1 MDAFSYLSVLLSI
14 ILGLAIT
21 QVLQGL
27 RGLMHA
33 RSRVRLYAPAMIWA
47 LMLLVV
53 FVQSWWSEFGLRHHE
68 NWTFVGFSV
77 VVAHSVFLYMLAALA
92 LPDVRSDDKDVDLR
106 EHYYDSHRWFFSFV
120 VLAALAGAAKDLALD
135 GRLPEPRNLAFQL
148 TFAATGAI
156 AAVTRREWYH
166 QFLAPAAA
174 IAFACY
180 IALLFSQLD

>member
-33 RSRVRLYAPAMIWA
+33 RRRLRMYAPTMIWA
-47 LMLLVV
+47 LLLLVV
-53 FVQSWWSEFGLRHHE
+53 FVQSWWSEFGLRRHE
-68 NWTFVGFSV
+68 SWTFLGFSV
-77 VVAHSVFLYMLAALA
+77 VVAHSLFLYMLGALV
-92 LPDVRSDDKDVDLR
+92 LPDVHGDEPVDLR

-120 VLAALAGAAKDLALD
+120 VLAALAGIAKDLVLE
-135 GRLPEPRNLAFQL
+135 GMLPKPSNLAFQL
-148 TFAATGAI
+148 SFTASGVIGAI
-156 AAVTRREWYH
+156 TRREWYH
-166 QFLAPAAA
+166 QLFAPAAVL
-174 IAFACY
+174 AFGCY

>member
-33 RSRVRLYAPAMIWA
+33 RARLRLYAPTMIWA
-47 LMLLVV
+47 LLLLVV
-53 FVQSWWSEFGLRHHE
+53 FVQSWWSEFGLRRHE
-68 NWTFVGFSV
+68 SWTFLGFSV
-77 VVAHSVFLYMLAALA
+77 VVAHSLFLYMLGALV
-92 LPDVRSDDKDVDLR
+92 LPDVHGGEPVDLR

-120 VLAALAGAAKDLALD
+120 VLAALAGIAKDLALD
-135 GRLPEPRNLAFQL
+135 GLWPKPENLAFQL
-148 TFAATGAI
+148 SFATTAAI
-156 AAVTRREWYH
+156 AAITRREWYH
-166 QFLAPAAA
+166 QLLAPVAAL
-174 IAFACY
+174 AFACY